1 MPRRQPLVCSVRRP
15 TAGSASDE
23 RVEGNTDSSV
33 GVRLRVR
40 SRTSP
45 LPSGC
50 AAIAPSLWTPLD
62 GESSGHQGSSSSS
75 SSSDGVRDPFT
86 EVGVTPRCLL
96 RLQLLSGGWVHV
108 LPATATATAAT
119 ATETTRHYQKHDDDP
134 TPREDHRPAAVS
146 VEGGVLCRAVA
157 ATVGASDDDGDVPRS
172 SSSGGGGS
180 SRPLSNDEVF
190 IPPPVAFNAGLG
202 PFAGHVYLRPAHGGR
217 SHSGD
222 GGGGSGG
229 HQASSLLH
237 SPPPIARTASV
248 SRVKRPRPTAG
259 GGNSGSSSGC
269 TAKRAQAHALALMA
283 FFSTPRVLQVGD
295 VFGVSLPRP
304 GGKGGGGTGGSG
316 IGCWWQELEED
327 NDGEDNALESD
338 EEAGEATAGAGEA
351 TAIGTSPADMVTRGE
366 GGLHQGIVAGD
377 DGMAAAATADG
388 RHPQPPAPPRRRRA
402 TAAQRFRDAIVR
414 QGSDLVYFRVTELG
428 GEVNSSGS
436 SGNGGGGSL
445 RGEAG
450 LGSPGDGGGAEEE
463 VGGPVGCMVVSQHA
477 TELREGAAVCS
488 PVPETLPYHRF
499 VCRANGYPCPEP
511 EAPLDE
517 RCVEA
522 VVAALAPLAGPEA
535 SRLVAARSRP
545 ALLIHGPAT
554 VDGGGSLV
562 GAAAARLGFH
572 VRTVAMRSVLGA
584 APHAGAAGVTAG
596 ALRQEFR
603 AAVEASPCVLHLR
616 GISSLAAGAR
626 QAPGS
631 EEADERFVESLSA
644 CLEEMDALAAAGA
657 AASMSGTGVGGY
669 RWGLGR
675 RRRGMDS
682 AAGGVVVLV
691 GSAESLERVPA
702 SLRRCFTHEVLAS
715 FPSERLR
722 LSLLEHHLR
731 GAATAECVTW
741 EALEGLAKRLLGRSA
756 TEIRTLVANAG
767 GEALS
772 RSLGGPD
779 VDWLAAA
786 EGEATPGRHQQ
797 AQSGGLPRP
806 RWPRT
811 RPRQGDAGGSSD
823 DSSDVVCNGD
833 SRRVGVGGGG
843 GGDAEGGGGLVL
855 TLADLERGEKR
866 LSPPSSSMKMGCPKI
881 PQVKW
886 DDIGGLGSVKREI
899 LDVIEL
905 PLKHPEVFGK
915 GVKRR
920 AGILLYGPPGTGK
933 TLLAKAVATECGLPF
948 FSVKGPELLDMYVGE
963 SERNVREVFAQARLA
978 APCVLFF
985 DELDSLAPARGRGGD
1000 SGGVMDRVVAQ
1011 LLAEL
1016 DGATSASSGGGG
1028 GGGGESDGDN
1038 ARHQQNGGGSS
1049 GGGSDA
1055 VGGGTVFVIGATNR
1069 PDLLDPSLMR
1079 PGRFDR
1085 LLYLGVSGDRE
1096 TQIKVLRAI
1105 TRKFG
1110 FEEDAEHGV
1119 DLAEIVRDRIPPQ
1132 FTGADLSA
1140 VASNALQLALRRR
1153 VAEIEAQVAETNA
1166 RELYLRPVT
1175 PQQLLARLPENE
1187 LAVKV
1192 SREDLE
1198 AACLSVTP
1206 SVSEDELRHYERM
1219 RLQFSGDG
1227 GGAPSGGS
1235 ALGRR

>member
-1 MPRRQPLVCSVRRP
+1 MPRRRPLVCSVRRP
-15 TAGSASDE
+15 TAGTSSDE
-23 RVEGNTDSSV
+23 WAEGNGDSS

-50 AAIAPSLWTPLD
+50 AAVAPSLRTPLD
-62 GESSGHQGSSSSS
+62 GGSNSYQGSTSISTSSSI
-75 SSSDGVRDPFT
+75 RDPFT

-96 RLQLLSGGWVHV
+96 RLQLLSGGWVRV
-108 LPATATATAAT
+108 LPATTIAAAAT
-119 ATETTRHYQKHDDDP
+119 AGTEKTLQRVPPAVPCRGTHTEHYPGHNGDAA
-134 TPREDHRPAAVS
+134 PRANNPAAAAAAAAAAAQ
-146 VEGGVLCRAVA
+146 GGLLCRAMAVTA
-157 ATVGASDDDGDVPRS
+157 GASDEHGAVRPSGDVDGDVD
-172 SSSGGGGS
+172 GGAL
-180 SRPLSNDEVF
+180 RPLADDEVF
-190 IPPPVAFNAGLG
+190 MPPSVAFNAGLG
-202 PFAGHVYLRPAHGGR
+202 PFAGTVVLRPAQAGR
-217 SHSGD
+217 SGSG

-229 HQASSLLH
+229 HQDSLLH
-237 SPPPIARTASV
+237 KPPPVARTASV
-248 SRVKRPRPTAG
+248 SRVKRPRSTSVSG
-259 GGNSGSSSGC
+259 GGVNTS
-269 TAKRAQAHALALMA
+269 KRAQAHALALMS
-283 FFSTPRVLQVGD
+283 FFSTPRVLRVGD
-295 VFGVSLPRP
+295 VFGVSLPQP
-304 GGKGGGGTGGSG
+304 GGDVGGGNGG
-316 IGCWWQELEED
+316 GCWWQQLQED
-327 NDGEDNALESD
+327 DEDDDDDDALESAEEA
-338 EEAGEATAGAGEA
+338 EEAGEAA
-351 TAIGTSPADMVTRGE
+351 TRAVPS
-366 GGLHQGIVAGD
+366 
-377 DGMAAAATADG
+377 AAAAAAASREERHRQRGADMAGQEQTAGGTAVAAVAITADNCG
-388 RHPQPPAPPRRRRA
+388 YSHESARSIVTGGDDLAAAGARHPPPPPPPRPRRA

-414 QGSDLVYFRVTELG
+414 QGSEIVFFRVTGLEGDVHG
-428 GEVNSSGS
+428 GS
-436 SGNGGGGSL
+436 GGGGGGGGESS
-445 RGEAG
+445 RGEARP
-450 LGSPGDGGGAEEE
+450 GSIGDGGSLEEE
-463 VGGPVGCMVVSQHA
+463 GGPAGCMVVSQHA
-477 TELREGAAVCS
+477 TELREGRPVCS
-488 PVPETLPYHRF
+488 SVPETSRYQRF
-499 VCRANGYPCPEP
+499 VCRAEGYPCPVAK
-511 EAPLDE
+511 APLDE

-535 SRLVAARSRP
+535 SRLVTARSRP
-545 ALLIHGPAT
+545 AVLIHGPAT
-554 VDGGGSLV
+554 ADGSGTLV
-562 GAAAARLGFH
+562 EAAAERLGFH

-584 APHAGAAGVTAG
+584 VPLAGGAGGAAG

-616 GISSLAAGAR
+616 SIASLAAGAR
-626 QAPGS
+626 QSPGL
-631 EEADERFVESLSA
+631 EEADERFAEWLSA
-644 CLEEMDALAAAGA
+644 CLEEVDAAAAIMSGGGAGAAGGDRPGRRRGGSAAAAGGA
-657 AASMSGTGVGGY
+657 
-669 RWGLGR
+669 GR
-675 RRRGMDS
+675 G
-682 AAGGVVVLV
+682 GGVVVLV
-691 GSAESLERVPA
+691 GSAESLERVPG
-702 SLRRCFTHEVLAS
+702 SLRRCFTHELLAP

-722 LSLLEHHLR
+722 LALLEHHLR
-731 GAATAECVTW
+731 RSATAECVTR
-741 EALEGLAKRLLGRSA
+741 EALGGLARRLLGRSA
-756 TEIRTLVANAG
+756 TE
-767 GEALS
+767 
-772 RSLGGPD
+772 
-779 VDWLAAA
+779 
-786 EGEATPGRHQQ
+786 
-797 AQSGGLPRP
+797 
-806 RWPRT
+806 
-811 RPRQGDAGGSSD
+811 
-823 DSSDVVCNGD
+823 
-833 SRRVGVGGGG
+833 
-843 GGDAEGGGGLVL
+843 
-855 TLADLERGEKR
+855 
-866 LSPPSSSMKMGCPKI
+866 
-881 PQVKW
+881 VKW

-905 PLKHPEVFGK
+905 PLKHPEVFGR

-1016 DGATSASSGGGG
+1016 DGAASASSSGGSGESGGDGGDKGGGG
-1028 GGGGESDGDN
+1028 S
-1038 ARHQQNGGGSS
+1038 GS
-1049 GGGSDA
+1049 SDA

-1096 TQIKVLRAI
+1096 TQTKVLRAI

-1175 PQQLLARLPENE
+1175 PQQLLARLPEDE

-1206 SVSEDELRHYERM
+1206 SVSQDELRHYERM

-1227 GGAPSGGS
+1227 NSGPPEGAGG
-1235 ALGRR
+1235 GRRR